1 MKKTLLL
8 LFFVASTLSTFANKE
23 KWDGNK
29 KNWSQLMLAIYN
41 GQTNK
46 YTKLITEGADVNFV
60 TNGSWNLTAL
70 DVAIRKDNE
79 EAAKVLLSTNKVKQP
94 EEVFMTACGQKSVK
108 NIELLIKYG
117 ANVNDTL
124 ENGYSMLMYAASFGS
139 YEILSCLL
147 KNGAKVNQTR
157 KVDGMT
163 PLMFAAFNGES
174 KKIALLLKYKANKN
188 ARDLNG
194 KLALNYVDN
203 IYEHLK
209 ISEKAKTEIRELL
222 K

>member
-1 MKKTLLL
+1 MKKALLL
-8 LFFVASTLSTFANKE
+8 LFFVVSTLTTFAHKE
-23 KWDGNK
+23 KWDDNK
-29 KNWSQLMLAIYN
+29 TNWSELMLAIYS

-46 YTKLITEGADVNFV
+46 FTKLISEGADVNFR
-60 TNGSWNLTAL
+60 TNGSWKLTAL

-79 EAAKVLLSTNKVKQP
+79 EAANALLSTNKVKQP
-94 EEVFMTACGQKSVK
+94 EDMFMTACGQKSVK
-108 NIELLIKYG
+108 NVELLIKYG

-124 ENGYSMLMYAASFGS
+124 DNGYSMLMSAASFGS
-139 YEILSCLL
+139 YEILDCLL
-147 KNGAKVNQTR
+147 KNGAKVYQTR

-163 PLMFAAFNGES
+163 PLMFAAFNGEP
-174 KKIALLLKYKANKN
+174 KKVALLLKYGANKN

-194 KLALNYVDN
+194 KLALNYVDD

-209 ISEKAKTEIRELL
+209 ISEKTKTEIRELL

>member
-8 LFFVASTLSTFANKE
+8 LFFIVSTLTTFAHKE
-23 KWDGNK
+23 KWDDNK
-29 KNWSQLMLAIYN
+29 TNWSELMLAIYN
-41 GQTNK
+41 EQTNIF
-46 YTKLITEGADVNFV
+46 TKLISDGVDVNFV
-60 TNGSWNLTAL
+60 TTGSWKLTAL

-79 EAAKVLLSTNKVKQP
+79 EAANALLSTNKVKQP
-94 EEVFMTACGQKSVK
+94 EDVFMTACGQKSVK
-108 NIELLIKYG
+108 NVELLIKYG

-124 ENGYSMLMYAASFGS
+124 DNGYSMLMYAASFGS
-139 YEILSCLL
+139 YEILDRLL
-147 KNGAKVNQTR
+147 KNGAKVNQIR

-163 PLMFAAFNGES
+163 PLMFAAFNGEL
-174 KKIALLLKYKANKN
+174 KKVALLLKYGANKN

-209 ISEKAKTEIRELL
+209 ISEKTKTEIRELL